1 MKLGVSSNFKKLWG
15 KIDRDLEKGTYK
27 FKVYKD
33 NKCPEG
39 SKVFE
44 KFKIAL
50 STANSIG
57 GDNSSLGIAYITVGS
72 LTIISAI
79 FFAIRGL
86 LFKKSDDFHS
96 NY

>member
-15 KIDRDLEKGTYK
+15 KIDNDLEKGKYT
-27 FKVYKD
+27 FKVRLD
-33 NKCPEG
+33 NACPKG
-39 SKVFE
+39 SDVFDN
-44 KFKIAL
+44 FKLVL

-79 FFAIRGL
+79 FFAVRGL
-86 LFKKSDDFHS
+86 LFKKSDDFHT

>member
-15 KIDRDLEKGTYK
+15 KIDNDLEKGKYT
-27 FKVYKD
+27 FKVRLD
-33 NKCPEG
+33 NACPKG
-39 SKVFE
+39 SDN
-44 KFKIAL
+44 FKLVL

-79 FFAIRGL
+79 FFAVRGL
-86 LFKKSDDFHS
+86 LFKKSDDFHT